1 MKQHGVLM
9 VALVAAALFVTVGA
23 YGQAAGPVGP
33 GGGIE
38 RFKQADTNKDGKVS
52 FEELKS
58 GRPKITQEAFK
69 KLDKN
74 SDGFLTPNE
83 MPKHPPLAA
92 LIQKADADK
101 DGKVTFEEL
110 KVVMPRLT
118 QERFK
123 ELDKNGDGVLTK
135 DDAPQRP
142 GPQAGGGQRG
152 QGIAGRL
159 DQADANKDGKVTLE
173 EAKTAFPNM
182 TKERFE
188 HMDHNGDGALSKE
201 DRKQPAK

>member
-1 MKQHGVLM
+1 MRQNAVLM
-9 VALVAAALFVTVGA
+9 VAVVAAAIFVAAGA

-33 GGGIE
+33 GAGIE
-38 RFKQADTNKDGKVS
+38 RFKQIDTNKDGKIS
-52 FEELKS
+52 FEELKAA
-58 GRPKITQEAFK
+58 RPKMTQEAFK

-74 SDGFLTPNE
+74 GDGFLTPNE

-101 DGKVTFEEL
+101 DGKVTFDEL

-135 DDAPQRP
+135 EDAPQRP
-142 GPQAGGGQRG
+142 GPQAGAGQRG
-152 QGIAGRL
+152 QGIAGKL
-159 DQADANKDGKVTLE
+159 EQADADKDGKVTFE

-182 TKERFE
+182 TKERFDR
-188 HMDHNGDGALSKE
+188 MDHNADGALSKE